1 MKKSNVY
8 AIVDIETTGG
18 LTGRD
23 RITEIAIVVYDGSNI
38 IDKFETL
45 INPERSIPVEITRI
59 TGITNEMVAG
69 APKFYEVAR
78 KIVDIT
84 DGCVFVAHNV
94 RFDYNFIREEF
105 LTLGYTYTRKVLCTV
120 QLSRKA
126 FPGLRSY
133 SLGNLIRHFDIQV
146 ANRHRAMD
154 DVLATVD
161 VFSRIL
167 SSGDLPD
174 RIALDL
180 SGTIRQNNLPSGITR
195 EKLDAI
201 PEAPGVYY
209 MSNIHGT
216 IIYVG
221 KSINIKSRILQHFS
235 QWDKKTE
242 KLSQK
247 VHDITFELTGNE
259 LVAMLRESRDIK
271 LLQPEVN
278 KAQRTK
284 EYPYFIYYFKDDQ
297 GYLCLESGKAGKKN
311 EQHREIISFYG
322 TKDAA
327 KGQMQWAW
335 KNFMLCPAKC
345 QLESCS
351 GDCFYYRTGE
361 CLGAG
366 LGKEAPDTYNE
377 RVYAAADAM
386 TRHFEEDFILVEKGR
401 EQGEIAV
408 VWVENG
414 HYRGYGYLPEV
425 LLESPS
431 SGWKSCI
438 QEVKPNPEL
447 NRIIQHYLSVN
458 PECRR
463 ISVDQPGE

>member
-23 RITEIAIVVYDGSNI
+23 RITEIAIVVFDGSDI

-59 TGITNEMVAG
+59 TGITNEMVAQ

-94 RFDYNFIREEF
+94 RFDYNFIKEEF
-105 LTLGYTYTRKVLCTV
+105 LALGYTYTRKVLCTV

-146 ANRHRAMD
+146 LRRHRAMD

-167 SSGDLPD
+167 RSGDLPE

-180 SGTIRQNNLPSGITR
+180 SGTIRQNNLPAGITR
-195 EKLDAI
+195 EKLDQL

-209 MSNIHGT
+209 MANIHGT

-259 LVAMLRESRDIK
+259 LVAMLKESRDIK

-278 KAQRTK
+278 KAQRTR
-284 EYPYFIYYFKDDQ
+284 EYPYFIFSYTDDQ
-297 GYLCLESGKAGKKN
+297 GYLCLDTGKAGKKN
-311 EQHREIISFYG
+311 EQQRDIVSFYG
-322 TKDAA
+322 TKESARS
-327 KGQMQWAW
+327 QMQWAW

-345 QLESCS
+345 HMENYS

-361 CLGAG
+361 CLGAA
-366 LGKEAPDTYNE
+366 LGKESTDTYNE
-377 RVYAAADAM
+377 RVNAAVDAM
-386 TRHFEEDFILVEKGR
+386 TRHFEEDFVLVEKGR
-401 EQGEIAV
+401 EASEVALI
-408 VWVENG
+408 WIEKG
-414 HYRGYGYLPEV
+414 HYRGFGYLQETYLKKPFTE
-425 LLESPS
+425 
-431 SGWKSCI
+431 WKSCI

-458 PECRR
+458 PQCRM
-463 ISVDQPGE
+463 IYMSQKI